1 MNNLQKT
8 HFSAIFLN
16 LIAGVWIVLSP
27 WLINF
32 LGINSTWGVMA
43 AGVVVVVASVWF
55 LFKTGVFR
63 FKKRMS

>member
-1 MNNLQKT
+1 MNNFQKT

-16 LIAGVWIVLSP
+16 LIAGIWIVLSP

-32 LGINSTWGVMA
+32 LGINSTWGVMV
-43 AGVVVVVASVWF
+43 AGAVVVVASMWF